1 MQEYIDKYPY
11 LLPILVFLWYLIG
24 VYIVSIPVRK
34 ILKKVLS
41 KTESDIDDRIFEKT
55 KTWIKILIFLIW
67 FNLIYFLYLE
77 KLNSNLLILTYKAV
91 ISLEIITIWVISFKI
106 FKILRDYFIT
116 KFKNILSPNG
126 INMLKL
132 LLDILLSLILIILI
146 LNTWWVNIAP
156 LLASAGILWLAV
168 AMASKEIISNFLSG
182 IILFLDKSINVWDS
196 VILADG
202 TAAKIQEINIRTTH
216 FRKPD
221 GVIVILPNSVFLN
234 KQVENKSIP
243 KKSKTRRIEVTVS
256 ISYGSD
262 LKKARE
268 LLTEYLKEIDWAKEE
283 TINIYLDMMWDW
295 ALNIIARV
303 EVPAKKYDFMAA
315 KRILE
320 KVYVEFP
327 KNGLEF
333 PFPTYNIVKE
343 GS

>member
-1 MQEYIDKYPY
+1 MQEYLDKYPY
-11 LLPILVFLWYLIG
+11 LLPILVFFWYLIII
-24 VYIVSIPVRK
+24 YILSIPVKKIFKK
-34 ILKKVLS
+34 ILA
-41 KTESDIDDRIFEKT
+41 KTDTDIDDKIFEKT
-55 KTWIKILIFLIW
+55 WTWIKILVFLVW

-77 KLNSNLLILTYKAV
+77 QLGLNWITLGYKLI
-91 ISLEIITIWVISFKI
+91 ISLEIICIWIISFKI
-106 FKILRDYFIT
+106 FKILRDYFIE

-132 LLDILLSLILIILI
+132 LLDLLLGLILVILI

-168 AMASKEIISNFLSG
+168 ALASKEIISNFLSG
-182 IILFLDKSINVWDS
+182 IILFLDKSINVWDL
-196 VILADG
+196 VVLADG
-202 TAAKIQEINIRTTH
+202 TSAKIQEINVRTTH
-216 FRKPD
+216 FRKAD

-234 KQVENKSIP
+234 KQIENKSIP
-243 KKSKTRRIEVTVS
+243 KKSKTRRVEVAVGVS
-256 ISYGSD
+256 YWSD

-268 LLTEYLKEIDWAKEE
+268 LLTEYLKEVDWAKEE

-295 ALNIIARV
+295 SLNIIARV
-303 EVPAKKYDFMAA
+303 EVPATKYDFMSA
-315 KRILE
+315 KHILE

-333 PFPTYNIVKE
+333 PFPTYNIVKK

>member
-1 MQEYIDKYPY
+1 MQNYIDKYSY
-11 LLPILVFLWYLIG
+11 LLPILVFFWYLLGI
-24 VYIVSIPVRK
+24 YILSIPVRK
-34 ILKKVLS
+34 IFSKFLS
-41 KTESDIDDRIFEKT
+41 KTETDIDDKIFEKT
-55 KTWIKILIFLIW
+55 KTWIKTLVFLIW

-77 KLNSNLLILTYKAV
+77 KLNLNWLSLAYNVV
-91 ISLEIITIWVISFKI
+91 ISLEIITVWVISFKI
-106 FKILRDYFIT
+106 FKILRDYFIK

-126 INMLKL
+126 INMLNL
-132 LLDILLSLILIILI
+132 LLDIILWIILVILI

-156 LLASAGILWLAV
+156 LLASAWIFWLAV
-168 AMASKEIISNFLSG
+168 AMASKEIISNFLSW

-196 VILADG
+196 VTLSDG

-216 FRKPD
+216 FRKSD

-234 KQVENKSIP
+234 KQLENKSIP
-243 KKSKTRRIEVTVS
+243 KKSKTRRVEVTVW

-268 LLTEYLKEIDWAKEE
+268 LLTEYLKEVDWAKEE

-295 ALNIIARV
+295 ALNIVARV
-303 EVPAKKYDFMAA
+303 EVPARKYDFLAS

-320 KVYVEFP
+320 KVYEEFP

-333 PFPTYNIVKE
+333 PFPTYTIVKE
-343 GS
+343 